1 MDLRPYSH
9 FRLGGNTTVF
19 GAAGVDALQG
29 GGEGSLRVDESV
41 VFPDKDMVAAAA
53 ASRRVESVCPMIVV
67 VMAAA
72 FTSRI

>member
-29 GGEGSLRVDESV
+29 DGEGSLRVDESV
-41 VFPDKDMVAAAA
+41 LFPDKDMVAAAGGM
-53 ASRRVESVCPMIVV
+53 ESVCPMIVV
-67 VMAAA
+67 MAAA
-72 FTSRI
+72 VASRI